1 MNISD
6 EELMVRCKQGE
17 ASTFNILVKRHRNKL
32 IGYIKKNFIDDDE
45 RAKDLAQKVFLRAF
59 MAAPK
64 YKPIAKFK
72 TWLYRIALNLYR
84 DEYRRRKSQP
94 SVISLYKSFLYST
107 SDDGYEETYELYET
121 IPDNSFLLPEDIL
134 EKEEYKSRLKS
145 AINSLSQK
153 HRTVIVMHVYER
165 LSYDEIAEKIGC
177 PIGTVKSRIH
187 HAIKKLRLK
196 MKSLRLD

>member
-6 EELMVRCKQGE
+6 EELMVRCKQGDVS
-17 ASTFNILVKRHRNKL
+17 AFDILVRRHRNKL

-45 RAKDLAQKVFLRAF
+45 RAKDLAQEVFLRAF

-84 DEYRRRKSQP
+84 DEYRRRKSHP
-94 SVISLYKSFLYST
+94 SVISLYKSFLYSI
-107 SDDGYEETYELYET
+107 SDEGYEETYELYET
-121 IPDNSFLLPEDIL
+121 IPDDSFLSPEDIL

-153 HRTVIVMHVYER
+153 HRAVIVMRVYEG

-177 PIGTVKSRIH
+177 PIDTVKSRMH
-187 HAIKKLRLK
+187 YAIKMLRLR
-196 MKSLRLD
+196 MKSSRLD